1 MALLGVSQIGAIV
14 CSLGLL
20 GRGVLGLQVEN
31 EVPRPESSDLV
42 ARGEGL
48 DSNRNDAAGSIEPP
62 DEGNNEEAAEGTPLL
77 HDRGRSQSHLKGSIA
92 GVYSLAGGVGILLLT
107 KVGGLLFDKVSP
119 VAPFVM
125 ISAFNFVLLF
135 AGIVS
140 AVSAVWR
147 GK

>member
-20 GRGVLGLQVEN
+20 GRGVLGLQES
-31 EVPRPESSDLV
+31 EVPEPESSDLV

-77 HDRGRSQSHLKGSIA
+77 HDRGGSQNHLKGSIA
-92 GVYSLAGGVGILLLT
+92 GIYSLAGGVGILLLT

-125 ISAFNFVLLF
+125 LSAFNFVLLF
-135 AGIVS
+135 AGIAS
-140 AVSAVWR
+140 AVSAVWG